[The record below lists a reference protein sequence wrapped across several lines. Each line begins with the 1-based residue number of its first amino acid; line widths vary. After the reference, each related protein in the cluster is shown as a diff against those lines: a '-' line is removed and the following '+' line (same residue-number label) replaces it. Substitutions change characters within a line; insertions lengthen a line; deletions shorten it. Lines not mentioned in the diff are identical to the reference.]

1 MVGEKF
7 YRAGWE
13 VEDHEGKFEGGVGEM
28 QFFRGRVAEVAE
40 KCRGRGGVRFEQEIR
55 RGRRTGLGENM
66 EFEQKAAKC
75 AKPRLSGRGW
85 MRFNRRLGG
94 EGGRGWMEIW
104 NLNIRP

>member
-40 KCRGRGGVRFEQEIR
+40 KCRGRGGVE
-55 RGRRTGLGENM
+55 L
-66 EFEQKAAKC
+66 
-75 AKPRLSGRGW
+75 
-85 MRFNRRLGG
+85 NRRSGG

-104 NLNIRP
+104 NLNRRLQSAQSRDREDGVG